1 MSTTVT
7 ATTSA
12 SASAS
17 ASATA
22 SSNITIKLLTGDLMV
37 VEVRSEETYQSLYR
51 LIKEALPEEIR
62 PESLSQMNL
71 LLDGE
76 LVPMTSAPVLLSEE
90 VYLLVLDAHR
100 YRISLRATPYH
111 AINMTVDEDDVY
123 ELFHIVVDKKSRQ
136 GTERSV
142 YSAPLLYHTE
152 RKRYYDMDGIQMQWV
167 DEHHDDEFGI
177 QLPQEKVGYT
187 RREFVNYLMSKME
200 HLYPSMAMAR
210 AMHTELMEEII
221 CLEEHYPSW
230 EDSLGYGEEEEEEQE
245 QEEQEQEPHWA

>member
-1 MSTTVT
+1 MSAT
-7 ATTSA
+7 ATT
-12 SASAS
+12 
-17 ASATA
+17 ATA
-22 SSNITIKLLTGDLMV
+22 AIATAWSVTNITIKLLTGDLMV
-37 VEVRSEETYQSLYR
+37 VEVRFEETYQSLYR
-51 LIKEALPEEIR
+51 LIQEALPEEIR
-62 PESLSQMNL
+62 PSLSQMNL

-100 YRISLRATPYH
+100 YSISLRATPYH

-123 ELFHIVVDKKSRQ
+123 ELAHIVVDKKSRQ

-167 DEHHDDEFGI
+167 DEHHDDEFGVH
-177 QLPQEKVGYT
+177 LPQEKVGYT

-200 HLYPSMAMAR
+200 HLHPSMAMAR
-210 AMHTELMEEII
+210 AMRTELMEEMI

>member
-1 MSTTVT
+1 MSTAT
-7 ATTSA
+7 ATAT
-12 SASAS
+12 
-17 ASATA
+17 ATA

-76 LVPMTSAPVLLSEE
+76 LVPMTSAPVRLSEE

-111 AINMTVDEDDVY
+111 AINMAVDEDDVY
-123 ELFHIVVDKKSRQ
+123 ELAHIVVDKKSRQ
-136 GTERSV
+136 DTERGV

-152 RKRYYDMDGIQMQWV
+152 RKRYYDMDGIQMQWA
-167 DEHHDDEFGI
+167 DGRHDNDFGVH
-177 QLPQEKVGYT
+177 LPQEKVGYT
-187 RREFVNYLMSKME
+187 QRKLVNYLMSRME
-200 HLYPSMAMAR
+200 HLHPSMAMAR
-210 AMHTELMEEII
+210 AMRTELMEEMIR
-221 CLEEHYPSW
+221 LEVHYPSW
-230 EDSLGYGEEEEEEQE
+230 EQ
-245 QEEQEQEPHWA
+245 